1 MIYILAA
8 IISAS
13 LATAQALWGSAVKA
27 ISAKIQSPGVIELIA
42 NMIQNW
48 KFWAGAGLYVMSTGL
63 YFMLL
68 SKAKFFSV
76 QITMTGVAAVMA
88 ILISTLVFQ
97 EKITLVN
104 VAGIVL
110 IFIGVYL
117 IMQR

>member
-13 LATAQALWGSAVKA
+13 LATAQALWGSAVKT
-27 ISAKIQSPGVIELIA
+27 ISNNIKNPGVVELVFQ
-42 NMIQNW
+42 MLHTY
-48 KFWAGAGLYVMSTGL
+48 KFWIGAVLYVFSTAL
-63 YFMLL
+63 YFVLL

-97 EKITLVN
+97 EKITVVN
-104 VAGIVL
+104 ALGIVL
-110 IFIGVYL
+110 IFVGVFL
-117 IMQR
+117 IMQK